1 MRLPP
6 DSKELISRTSP
17 HKKRECPQEHSRY
30 SSSML
35 FVKDDDLKQ
44 AFVTMMNKLV
54 YSIENGC
61 ATIKEDEANKIRKLY
76 ENYLS
81 GMALAKAAAAAGIE
95 TYHGTAKRLMEN
107 RHYLGDDF
115 YPAIIDQET
124 YDKAAAIRF
133 ERAGKL
139 GRLNMKKSVK
149 PAASPTGFRMAAA
162 EQHYEDPRLQAE
174 YLYSLIESEV
184 S

>member
-1 MRLPP
+1 
-6 DSKELISRTSP
+6 
-17 HKKRECPQEHSRY
+17 
-30 SSSML
+30 
-35 FVKDDDLKQ
+35 
-44 AFVTMMNKLV
+44 
-54 YSIENGC
+54 
-61 ATIKEDEANKIRKLY
+61 
-76 ENYLS
+76 
-81 GMALAKAAAAAGIE
+81 
-95 TYHGTAKRLMEN
+95 MEN

-124 YDKAAAIRF
+124 YDKAADIRL

-139 GRLNMKKSVK
+139 GRLSRKKNVK

>member
-1 MRLPP
+1 MGHTP
-6 DSKELISRTSP
+6 
-17 HKKRECPQEHSRY
+17 Y
-30 SSSML
+30 G
-35 FVKDDDLKQ
+35 
-44 AFVTMMNKLV
+44 

-76 ENYLS
+76 ENYIS

-124 YDKAAAIRF
+124 FDRAAAIRL

-139 GRLNMKKSVK
+139 GRLNRKKNVE
-149 PAASPTGFRMAAA
+149 PAASPTGFRTAAA
-162 EQHYEDPRLQAE
+162 EQNYEDPRLQAE

>member
-1 MRLPP
+1 MGHTP
-6 DSKELISRTSP
+6 
-17 HKKRECPQEHSRY
+17 Y
-30 SSSML
+30 G
-35 FVKDDDLKQ
+35 
-44 AFVTMMNKLV
+44 

-61 ATIKEDEANKIRKLY
+61 ATINEDEADKIRKLY

-107 RHYLGDDF
+107 RHYLGDNF

-124 YDKAAAIRF
+124 FDKAAAMRL

-139 GRLNMKKSVK
+139 GRLNKKKNTK
-149 PAASPTGFRMAAA
+149 PEAPPTSFRMATA
-162 EQHYEDPRLQAE
+162 EHHYEDPRLQAE

>member
-1 MRLPP
+1 
-6 DSKELISRTSP
+6 
-17 HKKRECPQEHSRY
+17 
-30 SSSML
+30 
-35 FVKDDDLKQ
+35 
-44 AFVTMMNKLV
+44 
-54 YSIENGC
+54 
-61 ATIKEDEANKIRKLY
+61 
-76 ENYLS
+76 
-81 GMALAKAAAAAGIE
+81 MALAKAAAAAGIE
-95 TYHGTAKRLMEN
+95 TYHRTAKRLMEN

-124 YDKAAAIRF
+124 FDKAAAIRL

-139 GRLNMKKSVK
+139 GRLNMKKNSK
-149 PAASPTGFRMAAA
+149 PATPPTGFRMAAA

>member
-1 MRLPP
+1 MGHTP
-6 DSKELISRTSP
+6 
-17 HKKRECPQEHSRY
+17 Y
-30 SSSML
+30 G
-35 FVKDDDLKQ
+35 
-44 AFVTMMNKLV
+44 

-61 ATIKEDEANKIRKLY
+61 ATIKEDEAYKIRKLY

-124 YDKAAAIRF
+124 YDKAAAIRL

-139 GRLNMKKSVK
+139 GRLNRKKSVK
-149 PAASPTGFRMAAA
+149 PAASPTGFRM
-162 EQHYEDPRLQAE
+162 QTN
-174 YLYSLIESEV
+174 SISV
-184 S
+184 SPLPLAKNTTSPVPVLMRREIVISIIVS

>member
-1 MRLPP
+1 
-6 DSKELISRTSP
+6 
-17 HKKRECPQEHSRY
+17 
-30 SSSML
+30 
-35 FVKDDDLKQ
+35 
-44 AFVTMMNKLV
+44 
-54 YSIENGC
+54 
-61 ATIKEDEANKIRKLY
+61 
-76 ENYLS
+76 
-81 GMALAKAAAAAGIE
+81 MALAKAAAAAGIE

-124 YDKAAAIRF
+124 FDEAAAIRL

-139 GRLNMKKSVK
+139 GRLNRKKNSK
-149 PAASPTGFRMAAA
+149 PTTSPTSFRMAVA

>member
-1 MRLPP
+1 MA
-6 DSKELISRTSP
+6 D
-17 HKKRECPQEHSRY
+17 
-30 SSSML
+30 
-35 FVKDDDLKQ
+35 
-44 AFVTMMNKLV
+44 
-54 YSIENGC
+54 
-61 ATIKEDEANKIRKLY
+61 KIRKLY

-81 GMALAKAAAAAGIE
+81 GMMALTKAASAAGIE

-124 YDKAAAIRF
+124 FDKAAAIRL

-139 GRLNMKKSVK
+139 GRLNKKKNTKST
-149 PAASPTGFRMAAA
+149 SPPTSFRMTTAKH
-162 EQHYEDPRLQAE
+162 HYEDPRLQAE

>member
-1 MRLPP
+1 MGHTP
-6 DSKELISRTSP
+6 
-17 HKKRECPQEHSRY
+17 Y
-30 SSSML
+30 G
-35 FVKDDDLKQ
+35 
-44 AFVTMMNKLV
+44 

-61 ATIKEDEANKIRKLY
+61 ATINENEADKIRKLY

-124 YDKAAAIRF
+124 YDKAAAIRL

-139 GRLNMKKSVK
+139 GRLNKKKNTK
-149 PAASPTGFRMAAA
+149 PAAPPTNFRMATAA
-162 EQHYEDPRLQAE
+162 QHYEDPRLQAE
-174 YLYSLIESEV
+174 YLYGLIESEV

>member
-1 MRLPP
+1 MGHTP
-6 DSKELISRTSP
+6 
-17 HKKRECPQEHSRY
+17 Y
-30 SSSML
+30 G
-35 FVKDDDLKQ
+35 
-44 AFVTMMNKLV
+44 

-95 TYHGTAKRLMEN
+95 TYHGTA
-107 RHYLGDDF
+107 
-115 YPAIIDQET
+115 IIDQET
-124 YDKAAAIRF
+124 YDKAAAIRL

-139 GRLNMKKSVK
+139 GRLNRKKNFK
-149 PAASPTGFRMAAA
+149 PAASPTSFRMDAA